1 MARQIGTVLG
11 VAGVIAILAGAA
23 TDPVALFRHT
33 TILVAAF
40 FLAAA
45 VVAAVTITAR
55 PRPAPVPVPA
65 PAG

>member
-11 VAGVIAILAGAA
+11 VAGIIAILAG
-23 TDPVALFRHT
+23 TGLGPVTLFRHT

-40 FLAAA
+40 FVGAA
-45 VVAAVTITAR
+45 VIAAVTITAR